1 MLSQRDK
8 SVIVNILDEILGVG
22 TSLKGN
28 EQAHYCPFCHHHK
41 KKLQIN
47 LDTQQWH
54 CWVCDA
60 KGRKIQTLLR
70 KLQVDSSKIKKIY
83 EIYGDDYIVST
94 TSTDEE
100 KVELRLPSEFKSLL
114 DKPKGLN
121 PLYRKVEQY
130 VKNRGITKEDIIRY
144 NIGYCDGGIYNNR
157 IIIPSYDVDGR
168 LNYFIARSVYV
179 EEKFKYKNPPVS
191 KNVTIFEN
199 QINWN
204 KPITLTEGVFD
215 ALAVKRNAIPLLGKF
230 IPKTLMDSIYK
241 KGVRDIKI
249 VLDKDAQK
257 IAHPKSWKD
266 SRERTTLEILCDTK
280 GLPIYVDGHLVGYS
294 PLKNPIDVLPGW
306 HKVGYFPND
315 YTQDNNALAS
325 KEKIMNDILVMGR
338 LDVYVDEGAHETIAL
353 NYQTLG
359 EEVVDYNKRF
369 QAGTW
374 IGFSLF
380 FVTILLMSW
389 GLA

>member
-100 KVELRLPSEFKSLL
+100 KVDLRLPSEFKSLL

-130 VKNRGITKEDIIRY
+130 VKDRGITQEDIIRY
-144 NIGYCDGGIYNNR
+144 NLGYCDSGIYSNR
-157 IIIPSYDVDGR
+157 IIIPSYDRDNR
-168 LNYFIARSVYV
+168 LNYFIARSVFD
-179 EEKFKYKNPPVS
+179 EEKFKYKNPPIS

-199 QINWN
+199 QINW
-204 KPITLTEGVFD
+204 KEPITLTEGVFD
-215 ALAVKRNAIPLLGKF
+215 AMAVKRNAIPLLGKF

-241 KGVRDIKI
+241 NGVKKI
-249 VLDKDAQK
+249 SILLDKDAQDQALYYVSYFMNNG
-257 IAHPKSWKD
+257 ITVTNILPTEKD
-266 SRERTTLEILCDTK
+266 ASEMGFSQINK
-280 GLPIYVDGHLVGYS
+280 K
-294 PLKNPIDVLPGW
+294 LKNTESTE
-306 HKVGYFPND
+306 F
-315 YTQDNNALAS
+315 S
-325 KEKIMNDILVMGR
+325 DIISQKLS
-338 LDVYVDEGAHETIAL
+338 
-353 NYQTLG
+353 TL
-359 EEVVDYNKRF
+359 
-369 QAGTW
+369 
-374 IGFSLF
+374 
-380 FVTILLMSW
+380 
-389 GLA
+389 